1 MASSRRPAGPGPRA
15 SGAPTPLAQDELPET
30 ARQLPEAARQL
41 PETGRRVP
49 EDGLLVLEAGCQLR
63 EAGRRL
69 AEATRRLTRRPKTA
83 RSRPAAYLAVAA
95 VLAGL
100 AVAGCGSVTA
110 GTSGSGSA
118 AGAPRSGS
126 GGAGTGGA
134 GTAGQDAT
142 GSKLVAGSALCAHPA
157 EPRRVL
163 IVRTGIVR
171 VLEGGKRAQPAGS
184 LPPAIGSRPGTFKTV
199 TNPGEVHGLA
209 RALCALPKM
218 PRGPLPCPAQFP
230 GSYQFYFTADGLRL
244 PVVVVQESGCRA
256 VTGLGP
262 VRRADQ
268 PAFWRLLTHI
278 VSTEPLTPSPGSPG
292 SVQPGGPDLPGSGL
306 VTGCEPTPGQPLR
319 ACPFRPNMPHKPWA

>member
-1 MASSRRPAGPGPRA
+1 MSPDPAR
-15 SGAPTPLAQDELPET
+15 L
-30 ARQLPEAARQL
+30 LPEA
-41 PETGRRVP
+41 G
-49 EDGLLVLEAGCQLR
+49 
-63 EAGRRL
+63 
-69 AEATRRLTRRPKTA
+69 RRLTRRPKAA
-83 RSRPAAYLAVAA
+83 RSRPAAYLTVAA

-110 GTSGSGSA
+110 GTTGSGSA
-118 AGAPRSGS
+118 ASAPRSGS
-126 GGAGTGGA
+126 GGASTGGA

-142 GSKLVAGSALCAHPA
+142 GSKAGRRLGAVRPSR
-157 EPRRVL
+157 PR
-163 IVRTGIVR
+163 
-171 VLEGGKRAQPAGS
+171 PAGS
-184 LPPAIGSRPGTFKTV
+184 SSSGPASCAYWRAASGRSPRAPFRPRIGSRPGTFRTV

-268 PAFWRLLTHI
+268 PAFWRLLTRI
-278 VSTEPLTPSPGSPG
+278 VEHRAAHALARLTGL
-292 SVQPGGPDLPGSGL
+292 GPAGRAGPAGL
-306 VTGCEPTPGQPLR
+306 GAGDRL
-319 ACPFRPNMPHKPWA
+319 

>member
-1 MASSRRPAGPGPRA
+1 MASSRRPADLGPRA
-15 SGAPTPLAQDELPET
+15 TGAQARLAPDELPDP
-30 ARQLPEAARQL
+30 ARQLPDPARPL
-41 PETGRRVP
+41 PE
-49 EDGLLVLEAGCQLR
+49 AG
-63 EAGRRL
+63 
-69 AEATRRLTRRPKTA
+69 RRLTRRPKAA
-83 RSRPAAYLAVAA
+83 RSRPAAYLTVAA

-110 GTSGSGSA
+110 GTTGSGAA
-118 AGAPRSGS
+118 AGAPRSGA
-126 GGAGTGGA
+126 GGASTGGA

-142 GSKLVAGSALCAHPA
+142 GSKVVAGVALCAHPGQA
-157 EPRRVL
+157 RRVL

-171 VLEGGKRAQPAGS
+171 ILEGGKRAQPAGA
-184 LPPAIGSRPGTFKTV
+184 LPPGIGSRPGTFRTI
-199 TNPGEVHGLA
+199 TNPGEVHSLA

-230 GSYQFYFTADGLRL
+230 GSYQFYFTAAGLRL

-262 VRRADQ
+262 VRRAGQ
-268 PAFWRLLTHI
+268 PAFWRLLTRI
-278 VSTEPLTPSPGSPG
+278 VSTDPLMPSPGSPG

-319 ACPFRPNMPHKPWA
+319 ACPFQPNTAHKPWA

>member
-1 MASSRRPAGPGPRA
+1 MASSRRPADLGPRA
-15 SGAPTPLAQDELPET
+15 TGAQARLAPDELPDP
-30 ARQLPEAARQL
+30 ARLLPEA
-41 PETGRRVP
+41 G
-49 EDGLLVLEAGCQLR
+49 
-63 EAGRRL
+63 
-69 AEATRRLTRRPKTA
+69 RRLTRRPKAA
-83 RSRPAAYLAVAA
+83 RSRPAAYLTVAA

-110 GTSGSGSA
+110 GTTGSGSA
-118 AGAPRSGS
+118 AGAPRSGA
-126 GGAGTGGA
+126 GGASTGGA

-142 GSKLVAGSALCAHPA
+142 GSKVVAGSALCAHPGQA
-157 EPRRVL
+157 RRVL

-171 VLEGGKRAQPAGS
+171 ILEGGKRAQPAGT
-184 LPPAIGSRPGTFKTV
+184 LPPGIGSRPGTFRTV
-199 TNPGEVHGLA
+199 TNPGEVHSLA

-230 GSYQFYFTADGLRL
+230 GSYQFYFTAAGLRL

-262 VRRADQ
+262 VRRADP
-268 PAFWRLLTHI
+268 PAFWRLLTRI
-278 VSTEPLTPSPGSPG
+278 VSTVPLTPSPGSPS

-319 ACPFRPNMPHKPWA
+319 ACPFQPNTPHKPWA